1 MNCLYRGK
9 IRPKSLE
16 NQSYGPELSF
26 LKEIELSGIS
36 DKSLQ
41 TIKYSTR
48 FFMEYCFSF
57 DIEFINDVIPEIAK
71 NYISKRAAKKI
82 SNSYKANTDN
92 YTKRI
97 SPATLNKEIQ
107 YLKRYFEYCV
117 DMDWIHKNPFRKVKY
132 FKVQKNQRY
141 YFSESDINK
150 ILDNAGKFY
159 DFYCFL
165 LHTGLRST
173 DAFRLKPSHIDGKY
187 LKIKMNKTGDF
198 LNIPLPEHILTILW
212 SRMSNFKLFIE
223 VLSDRQRRNC
233 TKLVQSHFS
242 PSFVRKNNIN
252 LHTFRHTYAHNML
265 NKGMP
270 KEVLQTLLGHRS
282 IKTTEIYA
290 NWICSDKLEK
300 YI

>member
-1 MNCLYRGK
+1 MLIQRQNTSKKPR
-9 IRPKSLE
+9 KSILRTR
-16 NQSYGPELSF
+16 LSF

-36 DKSLQ
+36 QKSLQ

-57 DIEFINDVIPEIAK
+57 DIEFINDIIPEIAK

-141 YFSESDINK
+141 YFSKSDINK
-150 ILDNAGKFY
+150 ILDISNPYHNQKIEKLSELISHQI
-159 DFYCFL
+159 DIKQL
-165 LHTGLRST
+165 IST
-173 DAFRLKPSHIDGKY
+173 
-187 LKIKMNKTGDF
+187 
-198 LNIPLPEHILTILW
+198 
-212 SRMSNFKLFIE
+212 
-223 VLSDRQRRNC
+223 
-233 TKLVQSHFS
+233 
-242 PSFVRKNNIN
+242 
-252 LHTFRHTYAHNML
+252 
-265 NKGMP
+265 
-270 KEVLQTLLGHRS
+270 
-282 IKTTEIYA
+282 
-290 NWICSDKLEK
+290 
-300 YI
+300 